1 MDQVYADLL
10 TLLDHATQSEL
21 PEGITEDNVR
31 YIKSVVSTAR
41 NGVAMAVEAQGIPF
55 DGGKTMNLT

>member
-10 TLLDHATQSEL
+10 TILDHAAHNEL

-31 YIKSVVSTAR
+31 YIKNVVSSAR
-41 NGVAMAVEAQGIPF
+41 NGVATVG
-55 DGGKTMNLT
+55 D

>member
-10 TLLDHATQSEL
+10 TLLDHAAQSEL

-31 YIKSVVSTAR
+31 HIQSVVSSAR
-41 NGVAMAVEAQGIPF
+41 NGVATAVEA
-55 DGGKTMNLT
+55 

>member
-10 TLLDHATQSEL
+10 ILLDHAAHNEL

-31 YIKSVVSTAR
+31 YIKSVVYSAR
-41 NGVAMAVEAQGIPF
+41 NGVATVVEV
-55 DGGKTMNLT
+55 

>member
-10 TLLDHATQSEL
+10 TLLDHAAQGEL

-31 YIKSVVSTAR
+31 YIKSVVSSAR
-41 NGVAMAVEAQGIPF
+41 NVVATAVEA
-55 DGGKTMNLT
+55 